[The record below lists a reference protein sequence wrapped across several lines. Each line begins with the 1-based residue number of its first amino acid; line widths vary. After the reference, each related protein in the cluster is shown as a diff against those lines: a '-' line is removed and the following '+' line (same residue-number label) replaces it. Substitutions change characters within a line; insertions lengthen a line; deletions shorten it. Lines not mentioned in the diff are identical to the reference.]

1 MKMIRTM
8 LFTMM
13 IAFIGLVANAQ
24 TTPPKRVVPV
34 AEYYPGGQDSLY
46 AYINKKI
53 IYPPVAKRNRMQG
66 ECVISFNLSSD
77 GRIENVSI
85 VTNKGGGTGEE
96 AARVV
101 KMLKFK
107 GPGFAKQFTLPII
120 FKL

>member
-1 MKMIRTM
+1 MKIIK
-8 LFTMM
+8 
-13 IAFIGLVANAQ
+13 IAFLTMVIAFMAVAADAQ
-24 TTPPKRVVPV
+24 TTAPKKVVPV
-34 AEYYPGGQDSLY
+34 AEFYPGGQDSLY
-46 AYINKKI
+46 AFINKKI

-66 ECVISFNLSSD
+66 ECVISFNLTSD
-77 GRIENVSI
+77 GRIENVTI

-120 FKL
+120 YKL